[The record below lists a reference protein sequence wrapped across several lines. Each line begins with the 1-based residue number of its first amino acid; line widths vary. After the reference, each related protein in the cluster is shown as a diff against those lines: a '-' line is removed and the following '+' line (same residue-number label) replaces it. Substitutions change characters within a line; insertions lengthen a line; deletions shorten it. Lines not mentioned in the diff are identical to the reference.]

1 MPVTHW
7 SVDRPQPQTE
17 GILHPCASLS
27 GKGPCSIAGKTSPQI
42 LDLEVE
48 FEGWDDLIKVNEPS
62 PSTLPGMGLESPSSY
77 FINHPVENGYILVGP
92 NTNQLGT
99 QLDVLSCLSRP
110 SQNEYL
116 NPNGPNTNDVV
127 IKPIL
132 NPLGNN
138 PLGDAFNPSQNSL
151 QANSRPK
158 IHPNQRHTQNY
169 RFLSKCSLW

>member
-1 MPVTHW
+1 MLYCWENVSSNPWSWSGVRRLGWFNQSKRAITIYSTWNGSGVTLLLFH
-7 SVDRPQPQTE
+7 QP
-17 GILHPCASLS
+17 PC
-27 GKGPCSIAGKTSPQI
+27 GKRVYVSRT
-42 LDLEVE
+42 
-48 FEGWDDLIKVNEPS
+48 
-62 PSTLPGMGLESPSSY
+62 
-77 FINHPVENGYILVGP
+77 
-92 NTNQLGT
+92 QLGT

-138 PLGDAFNPSQNSL
+138 PVGDAFNPSQNSL

-158 IHPNQRHTQNY
+158 IHPNQRHTQNH